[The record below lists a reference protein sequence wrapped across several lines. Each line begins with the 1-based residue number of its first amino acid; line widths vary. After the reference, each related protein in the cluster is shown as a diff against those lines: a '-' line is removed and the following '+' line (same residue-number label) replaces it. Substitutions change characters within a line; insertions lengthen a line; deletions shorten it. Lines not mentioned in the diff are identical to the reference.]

1 MNHPRRTS
9 LFATTPRLLLSL
21 LGLGASVLGAA
32 TPAVAQGKLN
42 MLCSANQEW
51 CQVIAA
57 DFGRKTGTEI
67 AFTRK
72 GTGEA
77 YAQIKA
83 ESANPKVDI
92 WWGGTGDPHLQ
103 AAQEKLTQK
112 YASPALTSL
121 QPWAQEQY
129 KRADGRTVGIYLGV
143 IGLVYN
149 SEVLAKKGMKP
160 PACWADL
167 LKPEYKGEIQMANPN
182 SSGTAYTML
191 ATIVQLMG
199 EEAGFDYLKKLHP
212 SINQYTK
219 QGPAP
224 GMAAARGETGIAIT
238 FLHDGVTNA
247 VRGFPVVGVAPCE
260 GTGYEIGSMSI
271 VDGARN
277 LPAAKKFYDF
287 ALSVEGQAT
296 SLKGE
301 SYQLP
306 SNKNGAVHPRTPDLK
321 KIKLINYDFAKYG
334 SAEERKRL
342 LARWDTEVSRGAV
355 TK

>member
-1 MNHPRRTS
+1 MS
-9 LFATTPRLLLSL
+9 LPTPFAPVRLVAAVPALATGLFGLL
-21 LGLGASVLGAA
+21 AVLPGSAL
-32 TPAVAQGKLN
+32 AQEKLN
-42 MLCSANQEW
+42 MLCTANQEW

-57 DFGRKTGTEI
+57 DFQRKTGVQI

-77 YAQIKA
+77 YAQLKA
-83 ESANPKVDI
+83 EADNPKVDI

-103 AAQEKLTQK
+103 AAEEKLTQK
-112 YASPALTSL
+112 VDSPMLAQL

-129 KRADGRTVGIYLGV
+129 KRAGGRTVGIYLGV

-149 SEVLAKKGMKP
+149 QEVLAKKGLKP

-182 SSGTAYTML
+182 SSGTAYTSL
-191 ATIVQLMG
+191 ATWVQLWG
-199 EEAGFDYLKKLHP
+199 EDKAFDYMKKLHP

-238 FLHDGVTNA
+238 FLHDGVMNA
-247 VRGFPVVGVAPCE
+247 QRGFPVVNVAPCE

-277 LPAAKKFYDF
+277 LAAAKRFYDF

-296 SLKGE
+296 ALKGE

-306 SNKNGAVHPRTPDLK
+306 SNKGGAIHPKSPDVK

-334 SAEERKRL
+334 AATERKRL
-342 LARWDTEVSRGAV
+342 LTKWDAEVFRAGA
-355 TK
+355 K